1 MPVLL
6 ENKKAR
12 FDYEVLKTFEA
23 GLELR
28 GWEVKSIR
36 GKMAS
41 LAGARAIVRGGEVYI
56 VGLDIRPSQAN
67 NLPANYEEGRV
78 VRLLLS
84 KKEISELHGKLA
96 QKGLTLVPIRLYTK
110 GKRIKAQI
118 ALVKGK
124 KKFEKRD
131 KIKERES
138 KRKIERTIKNMA

>member
-6 ENKKAR
+6 ENKKVR
-12 FDYEVLKTFEA
+12 FDYEILQTMEA

-36 GKMAS
+36 SKWGS
-41 LAGARAIVRGGEVYI
+41 LAGAHAIVRGGEVYI
-56 VGLDIRPSQAN
+56 VGFDIQPHQTK

-78 VRLLLS
+78 IRLLLS
-84 KKEISELHGKLA
+84 KKEISELQGKLA

-110 GKRIKAQI
+110 GRKIKIQI
-118 ALVKGK
+118 AIAKGK
-124 KKFEKRD
+124 KKFEKRE

-138 KRKIERTIKNMA
+138 KRKIERTIKEKM